1 MAYTVH
7 DPQAFYAA
15 IVTRIGT
22 STGKQVGLVQAKTLT
37 TPSVNFVVPY
47 AVVYPLVDESSEG
60 SLNNP
65 TQAVTWAWQVTSV
78 SNGAA
83 GAQWMQQKVRAAL
96 HGFTPTVAGLGTT
109 PIELVDGSAITRDDS
124 LSPPLFY
131 AVDRFIE
138 LTSI

>member
-1 MAYTVH
+1 LAYTVH

-15 IVTRIGT
+15 ILARIGT
-22 STGKQVGLVQAKTLT
+22 STGKQVGLAVA
-37 TPSVNFVVPY
+37 PDANVYPY
-47 AVVYPLVDESSEG
+47 AVVYPLVDESQEG

-65 TQAVTWAWQVTSV
+65 TQAVTWSWQVTCV

-83 GAQWMQQKVRAAL
+83 GAQWMQQKVRTAL

-109 PIELVDGSAITRDDS
+109 PIELVDGSGVTRDDS
-124 LSPPLFY
+124 ISPPLFY
-131 AVDRFIE
+131 STDRFID

>member
-22 STGKQVGLVQAKTLT
+22 STGKTVGLVEAPANNTY
-37 TPSVNFVVPY
+37 PY
-47 AVVYPLVDESSEG
+47 AVVYPQVDESSEG
-60 SLNNP
+60 SLADP
-65 TQAVTWAWQVTSV
+65 TQAVTWSWQVTCV

-83 GAQWMQQKVRAAL
+83 GAQWMQQKVRVAL
-96 HGFTPTVAGLGTT
+96 HGHTPTVTGLGTT

-131 AVDRFIE
+131 STDRFIA

>member
-22 STGKQVGLVQAKTLT
+22 STGKTVGLVEAPTNN
-37 TPSVNFVVPY
+37 VYPY

-60 SLNNP
+60 SLANP
-65 TQAVTWAWQVTSV
+65 TQVVTWAFQVTSV

-96 HGFTPTVAGLGTT
+96 HGHIPTVSGLGTT

-131 AVDRFIE
+131 AIDRFIE

>member
-22 STGKQVGLVQAKTLT
+22 STGKTVGLVEA
-37 TPSVNFVVPY
+37 PASNVYPY

-60 SLNNP
+60 SLVNP

-96 HGFTPTVAGLGTT
+96 HGFTPTVSGLGTT

-131 AVDRFIE
+131 AIDRFIE